1 MVRMEIWPSGL
12 RRRLKVSPPVRV
24 ANPAVFGHGGQRPWW
39 RPSNR
44 RRPRRLYLPPQTLSL
59 DSLALLLGLSGCSC
73 SAQWLRLSSNPGI
86 LPCGLNPK
94 PEIAWNL
101 KPDSIALIPLTLG
114 SVWVQAA
121 RQMGASRWKDPYK
134 PAQSSTHIDN
144 QQLLLLDFI
153 SKEEANYV
161 SVKLVFLQQKNLKRF
176 RFRLGSFSIVIR
188 LVPINSVIL

>member
-1 MVRMEIWPSGL
+1 MEE
-12 RRRLKVSPPVRV
+12 V
-24 ANPAVFGHGGQRPWW
+24 N
-39 RPSNR
+39 
-44 RRPRRLYLPPQTLSL
+44 QT
-59 DSLALLLGLSGCSC
+59 
-73 SAQWLRLSSNPGI
+73 QWLRLSSNPNI

-153 SKEEANYV
+153 SKEEV
-161 SVKLVFLQQKNLKRF
+161 SWIQSKWCITCEWPPRSLHVDSL
-176 RFRLGSFSIVIR
+176 SYSI
-188 LVPINSVIL
+188 LN